1 MFARNVSVR
10 LKPNTLAQFT
20 TTLNNDVMVILKKQP
35 GFRDEIAFSSDDELH
50 VTAIS
55 LWDTKEQAETYN
67 TSAYPQVLKSME
79 KFTDGEP
86 KVRVNRVLSS
96 TLHKL
101 TAVAA

>member
-1 MFARNVSVR
+1 MFARNVSIK
-10 LKPNTLAQFT
+10 LKPNTFKQFA
-20 TTLNNDVMVILKKQP
+20 TTLDNEILTLLKKQS
-35 GFRDEIAFSSDDELH
+35 GFRDLLTLGSDDELH

-55 LWDTKEQAETYN
+55 LWDTREQAETYN

-86 KVRVNRVLSS
+86 KVRVNKVASS